1 MKLDVF
7 FLLFFYTSHCSCSS
21 GGGGGVV
28 EAMEKQFIAQL
39 QARVR

>member
-7 FLLFFYTSHCSCSS
+7 FLLFFHISLFLFF
-21 GGGGGVV
+21 GGGGVV